1 MPLESNRLEGEKT
14 LSQIEAELDTR
25 QLGEIKKTS
34 SRSRYPRLKKV
45 AAPRGKSYPQQ
56 PCMAVLAWAPKG
68 GWPYHVS
75 ARKLVSPFWSIC
87 KAALGGM

>member
-45 AAPRGKSYPQQ
+45 AAP
-56 PCMAVLAWAPKG
+56 
-68 GWPYHVS
+68 
-75 ARKLVSPFWSIC
+75 
-87 KAALGGM
+87 